1 MQAAE
6 SSAILGRQQ
15 ISMSC
20 HHPKIG
26 SASL

>member
-1 MQAAE
+1 MQAAVT
-6 SSAILGRQQ
+6 SAILGRQQ
-15 ISMSC
+15 ISMAC